1 MIRILTYREL
11 SSRNGTVSPSS
22 SKSRKALTQQAA
34 EDNAT
39 TIVTFNKDLSSSL
52 STMTFSED
60 HKERL
65 SRTVRQVM
73 RLGSYDLQER
83 FRVAL
88 AEKKGNVE
96 HFEKEERESLER
108 IDYFG
113 EAKEKVEVVRR
124 KVSRVE
130 IA

>member
-1 MIRILTYREL
+1 MKREL
-11 SSRNGTVSPSS
+11 SSRNGPISS
-22 SKSRKALTQQAA
+22 SSESRKALTKQAA

-96 HFEKEERESLER
+96 YFEKEERESFER